1 MPSRALLVVALCAA
15 LTGMAGAAAPKV
27 APKPASDETQAFLR
41 QMGEAQKWLGEEVWT
56 MKQQVE
62 ALPGVI
68 AEAKEGH
75 VTTQEEIGK
84 LRDEVKGLYV
94 ELSSVKQQI
103 EAMKGNIDGV
113 NANVSGFRTFSGFFL
128 ALMIIMVAIIF
139 VMTIRR

>member
-1 MPSRALLVVALCAA
+1 MPSRAMLVVVLCVA
-15 LTGMAGAAAPKV
+15 LTGMAAAAPKV
-27 APKPASDETQAFLR
+27 APRPADDATQSFLR

-62 ALPGVI
+62 ALPGLV

-75 VTTQEEIGK
+75 ATTQEEIEK

-94 ELSSVKQQI
+94 EISSVKQQI
-103 EAMKGNIDGV
+103 VAMKGNIDGV